1 LNDKEELVRKGYDTL
16 SEKFQKNRTSF
27 DIGKEFE
34 AFRTLLPKNAKV
46 LDLGCG
52 TGVSRTKF
60 LVDSGF
66 NVTGIDFS
74 EKMLKYARKNVP
86 EAIFI
91 QQDMTTIDFQ
101 ENTFDG
107 LIACY
112 SIIHVPR
119 EKHALLFKTI
129 HTLLKPGGV
138 MLISLGSKEWEGTDN
153 FLGTNMFWSHYSPQ
167 KSLQIIKDAGFQ
179 IIFDRMIVGGGE
191 KHYWILA
198 KKGNNDLS
206 NRFFQIYIELR
217 EDFEKQIDLDF
228 NFSEITYAIS
238 ILFWFNARIDPFSFF

>member
-1 LNDKEELVRKGYDTL
+1 MNDKEELVRKGYNIL
-16 SEKFQKNRTSF
+16 SEKFQKNRPLF
-27 DIGKEFE
+27 DIGIELE
-34 AFRTLLPKNAKV
+34 AFRALLPKNAKV

-52 TGVSRTKF
+52 TGVPRTKF
-60 LVDSGF
+60 FVDSGF
-66 NVTGIDFS
+66 NVTGIDLS
-74 EKMLKYARKNVP
+74 EKMVMYARKNIP
-86 EAIFI
+86 EATFI

-129 HTLLKPGGV
+129 HTILKLGGV

-153 FLGTNMFWSHYSPQ
+153 FLGTNMFWSHYSPH
-167 KSLQIIKDAGFQ
+167 KSLQMMKDAGFQ

-198 KKGNNDLS
+198 KKGNTDLS
-206 NRFFQIYIELR
+206 NRFFQIYLELR
-217 EDFEKQIDLDF
+217 EDFEKQVDLDF
-228 NFSEITYAIS
+228 NFSGITSANS
-238 ILFWFNARIDPFSFF
+238 IVF

>member
-1 LNDKEELVRKGYDTL
+1 MNDKEELVRKGYDTL

-86 EAIFI
+86 EATFI

-107 LIACY
+107 LIAATQSSMYPERNTPY
-112 SIIHVPR
+112 SLKQFIH
-119 EKHALLFKTI
+119 
-129 HTLLKPGGV
+129 
-138 MLISLGSKEWEGTDN
+138 
-153 FLGTNMFWSHYSPQ
+153 Y
-167 KSLQIIKDAGFQ
+167 
-179 IIFDRMIVGGGE
+179 
-191 KHYWILA
+191 
-198 KKGNNDLS
+198 
-206 NRFFQIYIELR
+206 
-217 EDFEKQIDLDF
+217 
-228 NFSEITYAIS
+228 
-238 ILFWFNARIDPFSFF
+238 